1 MVLAGYDYNRRK
13 CPIIRA
19 NGLNNR
25 NPFSIALLK
34 LFHFFTFFGACYD
47 HVGGNLAYYKP
58 NFVEIINIR
67 IKNAIFRDN
76 ICNKT
81 KLITDNIWIF
91 A

>member
-25 NPFSIALLK
+25 NPFSIALLE
-34 LFHFFTFFGACYD
+34 LFRFFTFFGACYD
-47 HVGGNLAYYKP
+47 YVGGNFAHYKP
-58 NFVEIINIR
+58 SFVEIVDIR
-67 IKNAIFRDN
+67 IKDAIFRDN
-76 ICNKT
+76 IRNKA
-81 KLITDNIWIF
+81 KPITDNIWIF